1 MSLFYVYLLLTR
13 SFSSF
18 LLPSARFCTLQVLA
32 VFTGR
37 GGSTAGFVDSAD
49 AEAGTVGI
57 VLSETSF
64 YYESGG
70 QVFDTGA
77 LQLHTAD
84 GEYIFLN
91 AVFLVC
97 GS

>member
-1 MSLFYVYLLLTR
+1 MQLDFAADNLLSVCNSVVSIT
-13 SFSSF
+13 S
-18 LLPSARFCTLQVLA
+18 PSLQVLA

-49 AEAGTVGI
+49 ADAGTVGI
-57 VLSETSF
+57 VLSDTSF

-84 GEYIFLN
+84 GEF
-91 AVFLVC
+91 AFVVEVC
-97 GS
+97 CALRVRK

>member
-1 MSLFYVYLLLTR
+1 MLFFPHP
-13 SFSSF
+13 SPFPP
-18 LLPSARFCTLQVLA
+18 LPSPHLFSLQVLA

-49 AEAGTVGI
+49 ADAGTVGI
-57 VLSETSF
+57 VLSDTSF

-84 GEYIFLN
+84 GEFFFL
-91 AVFLVC
+91 FLFV
-97 GS
+97 SLSSIILLY